1 MSIINVDSISDA
13 AGTGSPSFPNGM
25 SLNSLTTTG
34 VVTASG
40 ITVDNTNPTIKS
52 ADADGFLNLSGGTT
66 GTVGTQIRLYA
77 ESHATAANDITF
89 RSGGS
94 AVLQYN
100 ASTPVWNFQAED
112 ITTTGT
118 VTATDFAGDGS
129 ALTGVTTLGTTYS
142 TPTRAGGNT
151 AHQNTGTTF
160 KIVMVDATGQADS
173 LSVSADNVTWYQV
186 YYWSGGNGSYERASA
201 TLIVPPNHYWRF
213 SGSSVYGIVEIS

>member
-25 SLNSLTTTG
+25 SLNSLTVTSSAVGIADAIELENFTG
-34 VVTASG
+34 DSSYVKAKRGLTLSADYDDNSG
-40 ITVDNTNPTIKS
+40 AGQSNITFETDGAEAMRINSSGSVGIGNTNPT
-52 ADADGFLNLSGGTT
+52 
-66 GTVGTQIRLYA
+66 
-77 ESHATAANDITF
+77 
-89 RSGGS
+89 
-94 AVLQYN
+94 
-100 ASTPVWNFQAED
+100 TPLDV
-112 ITTTGT
+112 TGT
-118 VTATDFAGDGS
+118 VTATAFAGDGS

-142 TPTRAGGNT
+142 TPSRAGGNT

>member
-25 SLNSLTTTG
+25 SLNSLTVTSSAVGIADAIELENFTG
-34 VVTASG
+34 DSSYVKAKRGLTLSADYDDNSG
-40 ITVDNTNPTIKS
+40 AGQSNITFETDGAEAMRINSSGSVGIGNTNPT
-52 ADADGFLNLSGGTT
+52 
-66 GTVGTQIRLYA
+66 
-77 ESHATAANDITF
+77 
-89 RSGGS
+89 
-94 AVLQYN
+94 
-100 ASTPVWNFQAED
+100 TPLDV
-112 ITTTGT
+112 TGT
-118 VTATDFAGDGS
+118 VTATAFAGDGS

>member
-25 SLNSLTTTG
+25 SLNSLTVTSSAVGIADAIELENFTG
-34 VVTASG
+34 DSSYVKAKRGLTLSADYDDNSG
-40 ITVDNTNPTIKS
+40 AGQSNITFETDGAEAMRINSSGSVGIGKTNPT
-52 ADADGFLNLSGGTT
+52 
-66 GTVGTQIRLYA
+66 
-77 ESHATAANDITF
+77 
-89 RSGGS
+89 
-94 AVLQYN
+94 
-100 ASTPVWNFQAED
+100 TPLDV
-112 ITTTGT
+112 TGT
-118 VTATDFAGDGS
+118 VTATAFAGDGS

>member
-1 MSIINVDSISDA
+1 MEIGFYHPTMGYWQTSNQNNI
-13 AGTGSPSFPNGM
+13 M
-25 SLNSLTTTG
+25 SLNSLTVTSSAVGIADAIELENFTG
-34 VVTASG
+34 DSSYVKAKRGLTLSADYDDNSG
-40 ITVDNTNPTIKS
+40 AGQSNITFETDGAEAMRINSSGSVGIGKTNPT
-52 ADADGFLNLSGGTT
+52 
-66 GTVGTQIRLYA
+66 
-77 ESHATAANDITF
+77 
-89 RSGGS
+89 
-94 AVLQYN
+94 
-100 ASTPVWNFQAED
+100 TPLDV
-112 ITTTGT
+112 TGT
-118 VTATDFAGDGS
+118 VTATAFAGDGS

-142 TPTRAGGNT
+142 TPSRAGGNT